1 MQMLNPQNETNDI
14 TDTLN
19 GSLTTWYANVD
30 SALKASECVPGYY
43 EYAQAPSYGTQCPI
57 NEGGSTRIDIATSR
71 YNVVSLDNSYI
82 DVEFEVPINIP
93 KLNKDDATA
102 ETDGE
107 ITEKYSYYIGF
118 KSAFDLIDS
127 YRIYSNGDLVYTQNH
142 ANFES
147 FINYVSLT
155 DQAKEN
161 SACFATLSKVQNM
174 KPNVPGT
181 YIQIEGGQ
189 KHDFVFKANIKLKIP
204 VNAFLML
211 SNLKWFPGFMGRL
224 SIEIYPTFKNLVW
237 CKIITNNDAES
248 YYHMKKISGNDNEET
263 FGDCDDIYNV
273 GYMFNQINTLAFNG
287 YACDTTDGN
296 TWRWI
301 AQSFTCSSSVLKKFH
316 LYLATYML
324 KMEVYNQLEYN
335 YLQVPL
341 LFPIQTITNVKF
353 TSALGNSSHF
363 TLQNTATL
371 SHCDTV
377 FVVFPRD
384 VNSRTCFINPEISS
398 QLNINGKYYP
408 RESYSTINDPRF
420 FNMELDALNINN
432 NPLISISNDVNN
444 SINPYRIYTR
454 RIYKHIEADP
464 EEEEEEA
471 EYLTTYMCYETPFFM
486 DKSNFFIGIPLS
498 TDEDFMGGISSNGS
512 TVQVELIGDRNSISQ
527 YMNEQ
532 NWTQPPEA
540 IFLED
545 KLLKIYSMKPQGKKQ
560 IDITNA
566 TLEQIAAGA

>member
-1 MQMLNPQNETNDI
+1 MLNPQNETNDI

-19 GSLTTWYANVD
+19 GSLTTWYSNVD

-43 EYAQAPSYGTQCPI
+43 EYAQAPSYGTQCPVQ
-57 NEGGSTRIDIATSR
+57 EGGSTRIDIAGSR
-71 YNVVSLDNSYI
+71 FDIVSLDNSYI
-82 DVEFEVPINIP
+82 DVEFEVPIGIP
-93 KLNKDDATA
+93 RINRDANSA
-102 ETDGE
+102 NTDGQY
-107 ITEKYSYYIGF
+107 TEEYVYYVGF

-147 FINYVSLT
+147 FINYISLT

-161 SACFATLSKVQNM
+161 SACFATTSKVQAM

-181 YIQIEGGQ
+181 YIHFEGGQ
-189 KHDFVFKANIKLKIP
+189 NQDYTFNANIKLKIP
-204 VNAFLML
+204 LNAFLML

-224 SIEIYPTFKNLVW
+224 TIEIYPTYKNLVW
-237 CKIITNNDAES
+237 SKVDVGGNFSSDVTHNIILVSGAGGGQVVNDYDWVYNTN
-248 YYHMKKISGNDNEET
+248 IGFT
-263 FGDCDDIYNV
+263 
-273 GYMFNQINTLAFNG
+273 QINSNNANAYTYNAGAAPAAWEYNLQNFSA
-287 YACDTTDGN
+287 N
-296 TWRWI
+296 T
-301 AQSFTCSSSVLKKFH
+301 STLKKFH
-316 LYLATYML
+316 LYLAKYML
-324 KMEVYNQLEYN
+324 KMDVYNQLEYN
-335 YLQVPL
+335 YLQFPL

-353 TSALGNSSHF
+353 TSALGQSSHF

-377 FVVFPRD
+377 FVVFPSD
-384 VNSRTCFINPEISS
+384 VNSRTCFTNPEISS

-408 RESYSTINDPRF
+408 REAYSTINDPRF

-432 NPLISISNDVNN
+432 NPLVSISEDVNN
-444 SINPYRIYTR
+444 SINPYRIYT
-454 RIYKHIEADP
+454 
-464 EEEEEEA
+464 
-471 EYLTTYMCYETPFFM
+471 EYDSANQSTYRTYSSVY
-486 DKSNFFIGIPLS
+486 DKDRSNFFIGVPLS

-512 TVQVELIGDRNSISQ
+512 TVQIELVGDRTSISNLINQ
-527 YMNEQ
+527 E

-545 KLLKIYSMKPQGKKQ
+545 KLLKIYSMKPPGKKQ

>member
-43 EYAQAPSYGTQCPI
+43 EYSQSPSYGTQCPI
-57 NEGGSTRIDIATSR
+57 NEGGSTRIDIATGKF
-71 YNVVSLDNSYI
+71 NVVSLDNSYI

-93 KLNKDDATA
+93 EINHDANSAIT
-102 ETDGE
+102 GGGR
-107 ITEKYSYYIGF
+107 TEKYAYYVGF

-161 SACFATLSKVQNM
+161 SACFATMSKIQAK

-181 YIQIEGGQ
+181 YIIFDGEQ
-189 KHDFVFKANIKLKIP
+189 HNYLFNANIKLKIP

-224 SIEIYPTFKNLVW
+224 SIEIYPTYKNLVW
-237 CKIITNNDAES
+237 CKIDSANDTTT
-248 YYHMKKISGNDNEET
+248 YTHLKKTSGNGNREVLQAHST
-263 FGDCDDIYNV
+263 IYRM
-273 GYMFNQINTLAFNG
+273 GYMFEQINSVAGNALIYNAGANG
-287 YACDTTDGN
+287 G
-296 TWRWI
+296 TWQYVGQ
-301 AQSFTCSSSVLKKFH
+301 AFTCNTSVLKKFH

-377 FVVFPRD
+377 FVVFPKD
-384 VNSRTCFINPEISS
+384 VNSRTCFNNPEISS
-398 QLNINGKYYP
+398 QFNINGKYYP
-408 RESYSTINDPRF
+408 REAYSTINDPRF

-432 NPLISISNDVNN
+432 NPLISISEDVNN
-444 SINPYRIYTR
+444 SINPYTIYILHDHANNTDYR
-454 RIYKHIEADP
+454 AYSTKLKI
-464 EEEEEEA
+464 
-471 EYLTTYMCYETPFFM
+471 
-486 DKSNFFIGIPLS
+486 DKSNFFIGVPLS

-512 TVQVELIGDRNSISQ
+512 TVQIELIGDRNSISPNINQ
-527 YMNEQ
+527 E

-545 KLLKIYSMKPQGKKQ
+545 KLLKIYSMKPNGKKQ